1 MRSPLIHHRYTNDEI
16 AALLAE
22 NDRLK
27 REVEFMRGHP
37 TLAKGIRGETIF
49 AKLLRATRAARGS
62 PHDLVTRGGEFRLE
76 VKYSSLLRTYSNR
89 EGRRWVWTKL
99 FGEMGNK
106 QFDRLLLIG
115 DLDPQFR
122 DTYLDPGS
130 PYVIFDLPYQ
140 DALELADGAQP
151 GRRSRLHLTTNP
163 QTVTSWKS
171 RALFNG
177 FQVQVSELLRRYE
190 F

>member
-1 MRSPLIHHRYTNDEI
+1 MRSPLIHHRYTNEEI
-16 AALLAE
+16 DSLLAE
-22 NDRLK
+22 NGRLK
-27 REVEFMRGHP
+27 REVEFLRDHP

-49 AKLLRATRAARGS
+49 AKLLRATRATRGA
-62 PHDLVTRGGEFRLE
+62 PHDLVTRRGELRLE
-76 VKYSSLLRTYSNR
+76 VKYSSLLRTYTNR
-89 EGRRWVWTKL
+89 EGHRWVWTKL

-115 DLDPQFR
+115 DLDPRFR
-122 DTYLDPGS
+122 ERYLDPTS

-140 DALELADGAQP
+140 DALDLADGTQP
-151 GRRSRLHLTTNP
+151 GRRSRLQLTTNP

-171 RALFNG
+171 RALFDG
-177 FQVQVSELLRRYE
+177 FQVQISELLGRYQ